1 MVNQHQVSH
10 QGTRVAPQ
18 PVLWILND
26 SFRIR
31 LRIFKVPELLMTRKF
46 CLKTPYNQ
54 SKRRIYQLSA
64 IFYFTLQSYLYNTI
78 QSRNHRPKIRNKFLY
93 LNTSRSLK
101 EFWIRPDPD
110 PEQII
115 PDPGKEFR
123 IQLPNTAP
131 PLSWYLFQQ
140 LWVRWWWR
148 WRCWPPACPRWT
160 SAPSSTTSACPPTP
174 SSPSISQVHGPSM
187 SI

>member
-1 MVNQHQVSH
+1 
-10 QGTRVAPQ
+10 
-18 PVLWILND
+18 
-26 SFRIR
+26 
-31 LRIFKVPELLMTRKF
+31 MTRKF

-115 PDPGKEFR
+115 PDPGKEFG
-123 IQLPNTAP
+123 
-131 PLSWYLFQQ
+131 S
-140 LWVRWWWR
+140 
-148 WRCWPPACPRWT
+148 
-160 SAPSSTTSACPPTP
+160 
-174 SSPSISQVHGPSM
+174 SSPTLPHHWVGICFSSCGWGGGGGGGVGLQLVPGGPRHLPPQPRPAHPLHPHHQYHRCM
-187 SI
+187 DHLCPYKDMLCVRPVGRVRGWPRA